1 MEKKKRMLAV
11 AVTTRE
17 AMDDC
22 VIEEIPVFCIEN
34 PLYSTLC
41 GELGTMESLKDYD
54 ITDYKNKQVAV
65 LRKRRGKR
73 IFREDAYELFYPPL
87 QWEGWT
93 S

>member
-73 IFREDAYELFYPPL
+73 IFREDEYELFYAPL
-87 QWEGWT
+87 QWKGWT